1 MIALIELHRLH
12 ASLRG
17 DPGVPRRAI
26 QRPRGRARRQ
36 LPTQRVLATA
46 PAHDEHVR
54 LLPARAHHRALGRV
68 RDDDRP
74 SARPRASPPERS
86 RRPRAPSRAS
96 RAISRAAHRPHS
108 RAPRARTARHR
119 TRRHRSRH
127 LRRSLAR
134 VDALTDANRA
144 RPERVASSRARSGA
158 NCPSARRL
166 SSSRRPSSADARAST
181 RVRRRS
187 SPWTFRRRAR
197 FATRASRR
205 RARDGRRARGR
216 ETDGG

>member
-134 VDALTDANRA
+134 VAL
-144 RPERVASSRARSGA
+144 SRAV
-158 NCPSARRL
+158 P
-166 SSSRRPSSADARAST
+166 
-181 RVRRRS
+181 VE
-187 SPWTFRRRAR
+187 
-197 FATRASRR
+197 
-205 RARDGRRARGR
+205 RARGAR
-216 ETDGG
+216 DAGGRSLFYHSPPLSDYRYTRS